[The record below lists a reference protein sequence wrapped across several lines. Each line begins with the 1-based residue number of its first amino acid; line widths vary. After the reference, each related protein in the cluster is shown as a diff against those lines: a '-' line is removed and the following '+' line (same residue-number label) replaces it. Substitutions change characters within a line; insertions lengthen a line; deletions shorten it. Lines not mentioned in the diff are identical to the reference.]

1 MWYHIKG
8 NKGKVLI
15 GTDQV
20 VPIRD
25 WSLSVES
32 ATEDITVKGDDW
44 TEICRLLRSWSGSF
58 SGFFDYTDSG
68 VSAIMDYIFTSEE
81 DYVTLY
87 LYLDDTHYFTGN
99 AILNFS
105 LDNPVDAPVGMT
117 IDFTGSG
124 PLTPVGF

>member
-8 NKGKVLI
+8 KSGMVKVNNE
-15 GTDQV
+15 TV

-32 ATEDITVKGDDW
+32 ATEDITVKGNDW
-44 TEICRLLRSWSGSF
+44 VEICRLLRSWSGSF
-58 SGFFDYTDSG
+58 SGFFDPTDG
-68 VSAIMDYIFTSEE
+68 GTSAILDYIFTSDE

-87 LYLDDTHYFTGN
+87 LYLDNTRYFTGQ
-99 AILNFS
+99 AVLNFS
-105 LDNPVDAPVGMT
+105 LDNPVDAPVGMS